1 MKLATLK
8 NGTRDGKLVVVST
21 DLTTAVDATG
31 IAPTML
37 AAIENWADVEGAL
50 KELSV
55 ALNKGEAAGSF
66 AFDPHQA
73 MAPLP
78 RCNQFIDAS
87 AFLNHGNIM
96 EKAFNLDVKK
106 DKNIPIL
113 IQRQSDDFKG
123 PHEDYAFVTE
133 EDNAD
138 FEGEFAVITDDIPL
152 GTPAD
157 KIESHIKLVTILN
170 DMSMRTHLF
179 RELQMGFGFILAK
192 PATVFA
198 PVAVTPDE
206 LGDAWRDGCI
216 HLDMQ
221 VSRNGEWF
229 GNPNGGEM
237 DFTFG
242 QILGHIA
249 YNRNI
254 KAGMILGTGTVSNKG
269 WKEVG
274 SACLAERR
282 ALDILECGE
291 VKTDFLHFGET
302 LQFDVIDVNGQSI
315 FGAIDHKMVK
325 A

>member
-8 NGTRDGKLVVVST
+8 NGTRDGKLVVVSKN
-21 DLTTAVDATG
+21 LELAVDADD
-31 IAPTML
+31 IASTL
-37 AAIENWADVEGAL
+37 IQAIENWAQLEPL
-50 KELSV
+50 LSARYD
-55 ALNKGEAAGSF
+55 ALNNGECDSCF
-66 AFDPHQA
+66 TFDPYQA

-78 RCNQFIDAS
+78 RCHQFIDAS
-87 AFLNHGNIM
+87 AFLNHGDIM
-96 EKAFNLDVKK
+96 EKAFDLDVKK
-106 DKNIPIL
+106 DPNIPVL

-123 PHEDYAFVTE
+123 PHEDYAFVSE
-133 EDNAD
+133 DDNAD

-152 GTPAD
+152 GTPVD
-157 KIESHIKLVTILN
+157 KITSHIKLVTMLN
-170 DMSMRTHLF
+170 DMSMRKHLF

-206 LGDAWRDGCI
+206 LGQAWKDGCI

-221 VSRNGEWF
+221 VTRNREWF
-229 GNPNGGEM
+229 GNPNGSEM

-242 QILGHIA
+242 DILGHIA

-254 KAGMILGTGTVSNKG
+254 KAGMILGSGTVSNKG

-282 ALDILECGE
+282 ALDILEHGE
-291 VKTDFLHFGET
+291 VKTDFLKFGET
-302 LQFDVIDVNGQSI
+302 LQFDVKDENGQSV
-315 FGAIDHKMVK
+315 FGVIDHKMVK